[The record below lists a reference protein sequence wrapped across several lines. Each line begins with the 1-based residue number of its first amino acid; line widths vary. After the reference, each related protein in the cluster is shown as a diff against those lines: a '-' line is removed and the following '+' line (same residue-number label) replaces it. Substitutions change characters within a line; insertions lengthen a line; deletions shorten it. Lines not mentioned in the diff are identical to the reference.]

1 MTDRPHHRYRAISA
15 GRLDEI
21 EPLRQLDPALRFDMR
36 VVASVLPFRV
46 NQHVVDELIR
56 WENGPDDPIFQLVFP
71 QRGML
76 SEAHF
81 ERMADALRQADALG
95 EEAHGRA
102 SKAEVRRVADAIRAE
117 LNPHPAGQLELN
129 RPTFEG
135 RRLDGL
141 QHKYRETVLFFP
153 AAGQTCHAYCTFCFR
168 WAQFVG
174 DSELRMADGDGTR
187 LVRYLVEHPEVSD
200 VLFTGGDPAIM
211 RTDVLARYLEPL
223 LAPELDHVQTLRIGT
238 KALTFWPA
246 RFVSDPDADALLRLI
261 ERLVTA
267 DKHVAIMAHAGH
279 WQELDHPLAHEAVRR
294 LRDAGAVIRSQAP
307 LLRHVNDDAA
317 TWARTWT
324 EQVRMGIVPYYL
336 FVERDTGAR
345 AYFEVPLARAHAIY
359 NEAIRRCSGLARTAR
374 GPSMS
379 CEPGK
384 VVIDGVTEVASEKVF
399 ALRFLQARDPDWIG
413 HPFFAAFDAHATWFD
428 QLRPAF
434 GEEKFFF
441 ESAPRADGAR
451 PAGIALEHVRRH

>member
-1 MTDRPHHRYRAISA
+1 MTDRSPHRYRAIGAS
-15 GRLDEI
+15 RLDEI

-36 VVASVLPFRV
+36 VVANVLPFRV
-46 NQHVVDELIR
+46 NRHVVDELIR
-56 WENGPDDPIFQLVFP
+56 WEDAPDDPVFQLVFP

-76 SEAHF
+76 SDAHF
-81 ERMADALRQADALG
+81 ERMAEALWRVDESDGGTPSA
-95 EEAHGRA
+95 A
-102 SKAEVRRVADAIRAE
+102 SKAEIRRVADGIRAE
-117 LNPHPAGQLELN
+117 LNPHPAGQLDQN

-135 RRLDGL
+135 RRVDGL

-174 DSELRMADGDGTR
+174 DSELRMAESDGTR
-187 LVRYLVEHPEVSD
+187 LVRYLAEHPEVSD
-200 VLFTGGDPAIM
+200 VLVTGGDPAIV
-211 RTDVLARYLEPL
+211 RTEVLARSLEPL
-223 LAPELDHVQTLRIGT
+223 LAPELAHVQTVRIGT

-261 ERLVTA
+261 ERLVA
-267 DKHVAIMAHAGH
+267 GGKHVAIMAHVGH
-279 WQELDHPLAHEAVRR
+279 WQELDHPLAREAVRR

-345 AYFEVPLARAHAIY
+345 AYFELPLARAHAIY

-379 CEPGK
+379 CVPGK
-384 VVIDGVTEVASEKVF
+384 VAIDGVVEVAGEKVF
-399 ALRFLQARDPDWIG
+399 ALRFLQARDPEWVG
-413 HPFFAAFDAHATWFD
+413 RPFFASFDAHATWFD

-434 GEEKFFF
+434 GERDFFF
-441 ESAPRADGAR
+441 EPALRAQGVATPRVLR
-451 PAGIALEHVRRH
+451 ERVRR